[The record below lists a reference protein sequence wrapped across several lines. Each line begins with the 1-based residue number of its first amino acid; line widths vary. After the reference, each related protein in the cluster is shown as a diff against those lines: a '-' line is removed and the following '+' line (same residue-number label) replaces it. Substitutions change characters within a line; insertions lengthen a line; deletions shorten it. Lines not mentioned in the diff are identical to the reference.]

1 MHKQQGQVSGAHKS
15 QVKTEGQQQ
24 SVESEWD
31 VNQGSLSTLS
41 AQTHRWNPSSGWSL
55 EEQQLLESFSTFD
68 QRASDVCPAYS
79 FPFHSFTCQRWTRQW
94 WARSVCTRAAERI
107 SPPSRLQNTQHVL
120 TSIVRSMSPKP
131 CSNTVQW
138 TTTLITVLTAIVC
151 ACRVRWGGCKSTGR
165 TLKGALNAFHIYI
178 YTYTHT
184 YIYKLY
190 IWQLM
195 SSTWYNNKNI
205 NNKILQMTGFV
216 LENKWLKRLHY
227 ASSKYSSMHIL
238 YTHTHTYIN

>member
-1 MHKQQGQVSGAHKS
+1 MHKQQGQASGAHKS

-31 VNQGSLSTLS
+31 VNQGSSSTLS
-41 AQTHRWNPSSGWSL
+41 AETQSWNPSSGWSL

-79 FPFHSFTCQRWTRQW
+79 FLFHAFICQRWTRQW

-151 ACRVRWGGCKSTGR
+151 VCCVHWGGCKSTGR
-165 TLKGALNAFHIYI
+165 TLNASLSH
-178 YTYTHT
+178 THT
-184 YIYKLY
+184 HTHY
-190 IWQLM
+190 IWQL
-195 SSTWYNNKNI
+195 N
-205 NNKILQMTGFV
+205 V
-216 LENKWLKRLHY
+216 LHM
-227 ASSKYSSMHIL
+227 KY
-238 YTHTHTYIN
+238 

>member
-41 AQTHRWNPSSGWSL
+41 AETQRWNPSSGWSL
-55 EEQQLLESFSTFD
+55 EDQQLLESFSTFD
-68 QRASDVCPAYS
+68 QRASDSEAYS
-79 FPFHSFTCQRWTRQW
+79 FLFHSFTCQRWTRQW

-151 ACRVRWGGCKSTGR
+151 VCCARWGGCTGR

-178 YTYTHT
+178 
-184 YIYKLY
+184 
-190 IWQLM
+190 
-195 SSTWYNNKNI
+195 
-205 NNKILQMTGFV
+205 
-216 LENKWLKRLHY
+216 
-227 ASSKYSSMHIL
+227 
-238 YTHTHTYIN
+238 HTHIYINCTFDN